1 MLIASEQAQKYI
13 RFVDGLVLSSSE
25 VVMKQRPVKSY
36 SLLTK
41 PGSQTEPQNEGSNH
55 SILKNTVL

>member
-1 MLIASEQAQKYI
+1 MLIASQQAQKYI
-13 RFVDGLVLSSSE
+13 RFVNDLVLSFSE
-25 VVMKQRPVKSY
+25 VVMKQTPVKSY

-41 PGSQTEPQNEGSNH
+41 PVSQTEPQNEGSDH